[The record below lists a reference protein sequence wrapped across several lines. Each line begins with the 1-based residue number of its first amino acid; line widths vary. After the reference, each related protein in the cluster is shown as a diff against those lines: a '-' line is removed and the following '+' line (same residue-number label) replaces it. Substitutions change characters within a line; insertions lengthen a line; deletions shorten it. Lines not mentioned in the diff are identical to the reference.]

1 MTKIEK
7 AQYVVQA
14 LYNLKEL
21 PKKDSVKV
29 KRINARY
36 DKKGIDELF
45 ELAQATLKK

>member
-14 LYNLKEL
+14 LYNLKKL
-21 PKKDSVKV
+21 PEKDSVQV

-36 DKKGIDELF
+36 DKKGMDELF
-45 ELAQATLKK
+45 KLAQATLKK

>member
-7 AQYVVQA
+7 AQYIVQA
-14 LYNLKEL
+14 LYNLK
-21 PKKDSVKV
+21 DSVQV